1 LIYVNQW
8 KLALNVV
15 NGARMNVVV
24 RSSMNALARVIH
36 VVGLSV
42 GVLAVKYFHAMVHAM
57 TDTELASVRNA

>member
-1 LIYVNQW
+1 
-8 KLALNVV
+8 V